1 MKKVLIGIIIAAVIG
16 VGGGIIIAN
25 INNSNSSSTIY
36 NNNSNNNSSNNNNTT
51 NSNSSN
57 VQATE
62 NSSNTDTSQSATTT
76 NNKEASNNTNSN
88 SNNSNNNDT
97 NKESSSNI
105 LSSSK
110 AKYLAQMKEIDEQYN
125 KIQEEFNTPAGQSQ
139 TAMNILSYKQ
149 YKLYDDELNNI
160 YQFIKANTPANKFEQ
175 IQKDELAWIQE
186 KNNKLNEIASTG
198 GTIVPINV
206 NIADT
211 SMTKER
217 CLYLINTYMG

>member
-1 MKKVLIGIIIAAVIG
+1 MKKVLIGIIIAAIIG

-25 INNSNSSSTIY
+25 IDNSNSSSTISNN
-36 NNNSNNNSSNNNNTT
+36 NNNSNNSNNNAA

-57 VQATE
+57 VQTTQ
-62 NSSNTDTSQSATTT
+62 NSSTTNTSQNTNTT
-76 NNKEASNNTNSN
+76 NNKETSNNTNSN

-198 GTIVPINV
+198 GTIVPLNV
-206 NIADT
+206 NAADT

>member
-1 MKKVLIGIIIAAVIG
+1 MKKVLIGIIIAVIIG

-25 INNSNSSSTIY
+25 IDNSNSSSTISNN
-36 NNNSNNNSSNNNNTT
+36 NNNSNNSNSNNNTA
-51 NSNSSN
+51 NSNGSN
-57 VQATE
+57 VQTTQ
-62 NSSNTDTSQSATTT
+62 NSSTTNTSQNTNTT
-76 NNKEASNNTNSN
+76 NNKKTSNNTNSN

-125 KIQEEFNTPAGQSQ
+125 KIQEKFNTPAGQSQ

-186 KNNKLNEIASTG
+186 KI
-198 GTIVPINV
+198 IN
-206 NIADT
+206 
-211 SMTKER
+211 
-217 CLYLINTYMG
+217 